1 MAANVFAAMPP
12 LFQGFNIREDAKALP
27 FGTIDVQGSTSLPPA
42 AIMLGK
48 GIPDLVEVDEF
59 IAWIGHGPRIAHEQP
74 LQYSRSSQLGRDGV
88 QQRGVRGDAFGS
100 RVPYD
105 VTSWVSKDNIGLTNG
120 FRTQHRAHTDGHVLS
135 SPLMLVDARP
145 LKRGRAM
152 HLRLSYQEN
161 RSNMRLNP
169 SRKVFGHG
177 VLRDGQGRNDSAIL
191 NDKVILSVGIAV
203 RCLKAA
209 YWLVHPLQLGAVW
222 HHYLSARL
230 TLPLSCGP
238 QATTP
243 GATQKACAVGRQL
256 LWVVRPRPEL
266 GLSPPCPLPDH

>member
-1 MAANVFAAMPP
+1 MPP

-27 FGTIDVQGSTSLPPA
+27 FGTIDVQGSTSLLLA

-59 IAWIGHGPRIAHEQP
+59 IAWIGHGPSIAHEQP
-74 LQYSRSSQLGRDGV
+74 MQYSRSSQLGCDGV

-105 VTSWVSKDNIGLTNG
+105 VTSWVS
-120 FRTQHRAHTDGHVLS
+120 TDGHVLS

-152 HLRLSYQEN
+152 HLKLSYQEN

-191 NDKVILSVGIAV
+191 NDKVILSVGIAI
-203 RCLKAA
+203 RCLKEVC
-209 YWLVHPLQLGAVW
+209 WLVHPLQLGAVW

-230 TLPLSCGP
+230 T
-238 QATTP
+238 
-243 GATQKACAVGRQL
+243 
-256 LWVVRPRPEL
+256 
-266 GLSPPCPLPDH
+266 